1 MGDRARS
8 ARGTGGLPARRR
20 ERLRPHHT
28 YRLANGTTVH
38 LHDPSLARPLIWIGE
53 GLAEVGIMP
62 GRPLTTEQ
70 QSAARALMD
79 GVDLAD
85 VYEPSELEYAR
96 AHRDARVRIRL
107 SADAWEPQGRDW
119 YMP

>member
-8 ARGTGGLPARRR
+8 VRGTGGLPARRP
-20 ERLRPHHT
+20 ERLRPDHT

-38 LHDPSLARPLIWIGE
+38 LNDPSLARPLIWIGE

-62 GRPLTTEQ
+62 GRLLTTER

-79 GVDLAD
+79 GVDLRTGEQFVAPRLAVD
-85 VYEPSELEYAR
+85 PR
-96 AHRDARVRIRL
+96 AKLPAAPL
-107 SADAWEPQGRDW
+107 LAALTAAA
-119 YMP
+119 